1 MSCGMMDL
9 TPLLCVGKVMEQS
22 LLLLIQGL
30 LLAIPM
36 ISTIPMIPAISS
48 ISCVDILIILLL
60 LRGSFA
66 T

>member
-1 MSCGMMDL
+1 MDL
-9 TPLLCVGKVMEQS
+9 VLLLCVDRTVEWS

-36 ISTIPMIPAISS
+36 ISVISL
-48 ISCVDILIILLL
+48 ISCVDLLIVLLL
-60 LRGSFA
+60 LRGPLA